1 MRYKVLIFGT
11 GSGCEKVWD
20 LLNFEKVDVLAFLDN
35 DVLRVGTKKYNRE
48 VLAVKDVVNLTYDY
62 IIIASQYYKEISKQ
76 LLEFKIPRRK
86 IIPFFKL
93 LYSHSSNKD
102 DYEIFKRDLFLIEK
116 IFSLFL
122 FEQEYNILPL
132 EKLIGYQTQ
141 RKGVLFVNHIFGGG
155 SKVYQDSIIEEVRKK
170 NSVFTFN
177 ILLNHFLV
185 LDLEKR
191 YCFFIEVDEL
201 TQEQFNKILEYLNI
215 NLIYINQ
222 LVSFPV
228 YKMIELIMNCKV
240 DYLFF
245 IHDFFCV
252 CPSYNLINFKGKY
265 CFAETNS
272 SICQKCV
279 ASRLA
284 TEEVVN
290 LKGTNLD
297 IVEWRT
303 KFLKLLTGA
312 KQVLAPSKSTKDIV
326 QKYYSQIDIK
336 VREHKL
342 DLDLENT
349 FDEKNVLN
357 HELNIAFIGN
367 INEAKGSK
375 IIYELKELILK
386 EKLPINIKVIGTT
399 TVHSKSYKSEDG
411 ILEVHGKY
419 ERKEIANL
427 LKQYEISIVII
438 PSICPETFSYTTS
451 EAIASGYPIIT
462 FNIGA
467 PAERV
472 KRYDA
477 GWVLEGYSASSILS
491 LLKKLLKDR
500 NAIIEKSHSIK
511 KIKEFNNN
519 FGKRGD

>member
-1 MRYKVLIFGT
+1 M
-11 GSGCEKVWD
+11 
-20 LLNFEKVDVLAFLDN
+20 
-35 DVLRVGTKKYNRE
+35 
-48 VLAVKDVVNLTYDY
+48 
-62 IIIASQYYKEISKQ
+62 
-76 LLEFKIPRRK
+76 
-86 IIPFFKL
+86 
-93 LYSHSSNKD
+93 
-102 DYEIFKRDLFLIEK
+102 
-116 IFSLFL
+116 
-122 FEQEYNILPL
+122 
-132 EKLIGYQTQ
+132 
-141 RKGVLFVNHIFGGG
+141 
-155 SKVYQDSIIEEVRKK
+155 
-170 NSVFTFN
+170 
-177 ILLNHFLV
+177 
-185 LDLEKR
+185 
-191 YCFFIEVDEL
+191 
-201 TQEQFNKILEYLNI
+201 
-215 NLIYINQ
+215 
-222 LVSFPV
+222 
-228 YKMIELIMNCKV
+228 
-240 DYLFF
+240 
-245 IHDFFCV
+245 
-252 CPSYNLINFKGKY
+252 
-265 CFAETNS
+265 
-272 SICQKCV
+272 
-279 ASRLA
+279 
-284 TEEVVN
+284 
-290 LKGTNLD
+290 
-297 IVEWRT
+297 
-303 KFLKLLTGA
+303 
-312 KQVLAPSKSTKDIV
+312 
-326 QKYYSQIDIK
+326 
-336 VREHKL
+336 
-342 DLDLENT
+342 
-349 FDEKNVLN
+349 
-357 HELNIAFIGN
+357 NIAFIGN